1 MTQLSHSNVWCAICG
16 GPVASYN
23 ITSHYNRPKDCYKYD
38 PDLVDPTDV
47 EWTNQSQILG
57 YNPSATANSKSVPKF
72 FLVEYADQT
81 RFYVSGPARIRRFL
95 SLSSEAQQDPNL
107 GGIDVRSL
115 IVYKNEK
122 CRERVIPFH
131 PECYETLA
139 WYLTGT
145 PDTTKI
151 NKGALYR
158 TFDRFSV
165 VRKIRPLELRCLSL
179 DYGDV
184 NEAQGWYWKCI
195 PGREYTV
202 SNPQYRTQLQNE
214 ISSFIS
220 GSEFKSEALQFCY
233 GARTGSNP
241 LAALPETVM
250 YAISEFLDNPSLLNL
265 FCASWATF
273 LSLRD
278 SDSFWRKRIVTQL
291 PYFTELHECLR
302 NQSKSLESRDFRKIF
317 LWAETASQ
325 PRAGVA
331 KSMFPVANRRRIWMV
346 CEQIESLYIREPR
359 RQPTEQSYIRHQAV
373 KSKLQVLGDTR
384 EPGLYFRSANFLRGW
399 HELLLPWT
407 IDLFWN
413 SEGELSS
420 IAVSFG
426 EDQRIFGHEPQEK
439 GAYQTTGSFPG
450 GVWIKGFVFHIHASS
465 VLRPWEACSWNY
477 SSCMGVTVYLTDGS
491 EHTYG
496 QDGQHLFK
504 MPFAVAEN
512 MAIIGIQGTLTDYKA
527 HKRYGVDPF
536 IEKVWVL
543 QARTDGGEKPSEVP
557 EARAH
562 EGSCWNAKTYMFK
575 SMLTPDSDIRLKMCK
590 GRVRYSGRWHSL
602 VPLNTLVLAN
612 DTGQL
617 SQIRSISA
625 YLVRDKYS
633 LSHCGAYCCD
643 LGNLR
648 LATDKETRYL
658 RDRDDDGSIWPEQR
672 WDTFEIDG
680 RGGERIEEVKVFHGP
695 YHDTAPTAIEIHTN
709 RGRSVLWGVDM
720 KRDENGGETNE
731 HARLPIKL
739 PTHLRTD
746 DGFAIVGLVMGC
758 GKVFGRWH
766 SDNEIIDP
774 HWERKQLMI
783 GKDYMDEEVVR
794 GPWTMEQYERRNE
807 ASIHTGMSKFGI
819 ITKRIVDD
827 PKLVALR

>member
-1 MTQLSHSNVWCAICG
+1 
-16 GPVASYN
+16 
-23 ITSHYNRPKDCYKYD
+23 
-38 PDLVDPTDV
+38 
-47 EWTNQSQILG
+47 
-57 YNPSATANSKSVPKF
+57 
-72 FLVEYADQT
+72 
-81 RFYVSGPARIRRFL
+81 
-95 SLSSEAQQDPNL
+95 
-107 GGIDVRSL
+107 
-115 IVYKNEK
+115 
-122 CRERVIPFH
+122 
-131 PECYETLA
+131 
-139 WYLTGT
+139 
-145 PDTTKI
+145 
-151 NKGALYR
+151 
-158 TFDRFSV
+158 
-165 VRKIRPLELRCLSL
+165 
-179 DYGDV
+179 
-184 NEAQGWYWKCI
+184 
-195 PGREYTV
+195 
-202 SNPQYRTQLQNE
+202 
-214 ISSFIS
+214 
-220 GSEFKSEALQFCY
+220 
-233 GARTGSNP
+233 
-241 LAALPETVM
+241 
-250 YAISEFLDNPSLLNL
+250 
-265 FCASWATF
+265 
-273 LSLRD
+273 
-278 SDSFWRKRIVTQL
+278 
-291 PYFTELHECLR
+291 
-302 NQSKSLESRDFRKIF
+302 
-317 LWAETASQ
+317 
-325 PRAGVA
+325 
-331 KSMFPVANRRRIWMV
+331 
-346 CEQIESLYIREPR
+346 
-359 RQPTEQSYIRHQAV
+359 
-373 KSKLQVLGDTR
+373 
-384 EPGLYFRSANFLRGW
+384 
-399 HELLLPWT
+399 
-407 IDLFWN
+407 
-413 SEGELSS
+413 
-420 IAVSFG
+420 
-426 EDQRIFGHEPQEK
+426 
-439 GAYQTTGSFPG
+439 
-450 GVWIKGFVFHIHASS
+450 
-465 VLRPWEACSWNY
+465 
-477 SSCMGVTVYLTDGS
+477 MGVTVYLTDGS

-633 LSHCGAYCCD
+633 LSHCGAHCCD

-739 PTHLRTD
+739 PTHLRAD

>member
-1 MTQLSHSNVWCAICG
+1 
-16 GPVASYN
+16 
-23 ITSHYNRPKDCYKYD
+23 
-38 PDLVDPTDV
+38 
-47 EWTNQSQILG
+47 
-57 YNPSATANSKSVPKF
+57 
-72 FLVEYADQT
+72 
-81 RFYVSGPARIRRFL
+81 
-95 SLSSEAQQDPNL
+95 
-107 GGIDVRSL
+107 
-115 IVYKNEK
+115 
-122 CRERVIPFH
+122 
-131 PECYETLA
+131 
-139 WYLTGT
+139 
-145 PDTTKI
+145 
-151 NKGALYR
+151 
-158 TFDRFSV
+158 
-165 VRKIRPLELRCLSL
+165 
-179 DYGDV
+179 
-184 NEAQGWYWKCI
+184 
-195 PGREYTV
+195 
-202 SNPQYRTQLQNE
+202 
-214 ISSFIS
+214 
-220 GSEFKSEALQFCY
+220 
-233 GARTGSNP
+233 
-241 LAALPETVM
+241 
-250 YAISEFLDNPSLLNL
+250 
-265 FCASWATF
+265 
-273 LSLRD
+273 
-278 SDSFWRKRIVTQL
+278 
-291 PYFTELHECLR
+291 
-302 NQSKSLESRDFRKIF
+302 
-317 LWAETASQ
+317 
-325 PRAGVA
+325 
-331 KSMFPVANRRRIWMV
+331 
-346 CEQIESLYIREPR
+346 
-359 RQPTEQSYIRHQAV
+359 
-373 KSKLQVLGDTR
+373 
-384 EPGLYFRSANFLRGW
+384 
-399 HELLLPWT
+399 
-407 IDLFWN
+407 
-413 SEGELSS
+413 
-420 IAVSFG
+420 
-426 EDQRIFGHEPQEK
+426 
-439 GAYQTTGSFPG
+439 
-450 GVWIKGFVFHIHASS
+450 
-465 VLRPWEACSWNY
+465 
-477 SSCMGVTVYLTDGS
+477 
-491 EHTYG
+491 
-496 QDGQHLFK
+496 
-504 MPFAVAEN
+504 MPFAVAQN
-512 MAIIGIQGTLTDYKA
+512 MAIIGIQGTLTA

-612 DTGQL
+612 DTDQL

-625 YLVRDKYS
+625 YLIRDKYS
-633 LSHCGAYCCD
+633 LSHCGAHCCD

-739 PTHLRTD
+739 PTHLRAD

-766 SDNEIIDP
+766 SDNEIVDP

-783 GKDYMDEEVVR
+783 GKDYMDEKVVR